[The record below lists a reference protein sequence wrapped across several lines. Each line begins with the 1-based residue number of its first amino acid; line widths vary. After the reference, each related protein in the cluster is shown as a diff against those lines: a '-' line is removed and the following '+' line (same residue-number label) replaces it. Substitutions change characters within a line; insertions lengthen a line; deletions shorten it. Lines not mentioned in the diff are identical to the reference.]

1 MAGRIYSKRPQGKL
15 RFYDL
20 KADGEKVQVM
30 ADVTMAGG
38 DAEAFEALH
47 ATVKIGDIVG
57 IEGHP
62 GKSKKGELSIFPRTF
77 QVLSPC
83 LHMLPL
89 RRLDNQVCLSLQS
102 RSSEPWC
109 LLRHANICPMCQCV
123 SSLSCPSPFN
133 PLAGVSAS
141 PSMLHY

>member
-1 MAGRIYSKRPQGKL
+1 MFVCNRGCACLAGRIYSKRPQGKL

-89 RRLDNQVCLSLQS
+89 RRLDNQVCSSLQ
-102 RSSEPWC
+102 RS
-109 LLRHANICPMCQCV
+109 
-123 SSLSCPSPFN
+123 
-133 PLAGVSAS
+133 
-141 PSMLHY
+141 